1 MQIIQKPSGNTM
13 KILGKPKASADGFRW
28 MTYVL
33 SREIEDGVLLFHT
46 LTRELLLLTPEEY
59 AEADAVPELREK
71 WFRVPQKLDDRK
83 YADQVRFVQTALRKK
98 PKHIVGYT
106 IFTTTDCNA
115 RCFYCF
121 EAGGTRIPMTEET
134 AHKAAAYMADH
145 CGGKKI
151 GIGWFGG
158 EPLFNMPVIDIICS
172 DLVAKGIEYNSS
184 MISNGYLFDDAAV
197 KQAVN
202 LWKLNHVQI
211 TLDGTEEVYN
221 RSKAYI
227 YKDGKSPYQVV
238 MANIGRLLNA
248 GIGVTV
254 RLNIDGYN
262 ADNLMLLADEL
273 FARFAGNKRFQVYS
287 YPLYEFYGERARE
300 RTEETRSTLYEKQKS
315 LTEKLKGYGIA
326 ERQRLNRSLKL
337 NNCMADSG
345 SHLTILP
352 DGKLGLCGL
361 HAHDDSIGHLDS
373 EDFDTQLVQE
383 YQERCDPIEACK
395 TCVYYP
401 ECIRLKKCTEL
412 KDCLPE
418 MRDVHRQNLLD
429 GMQNAY
435 ISWQRKIETDEEENL
450 PIC

>member
-1 MQIIQKPSGNTM
+1 MKTILPPSGNTL
-13 KILGKPKASADGFRW
+13 KILGKPKTSDSAYRW

-33 SREIEDGVLLFHT
+33 TRNVEGGVLAFHV
-46 LTRELLLLTPEEY
+46 LTREMLLLTPEEY
-59 AEADAVPELREK
+59 AAPDSLPALRDK
-71 WFRVPQKLDDRK
+71 WFRVPEDIDDRK
-83 YADQVRFVQTALRKK
+83 YADQVRFVHKTMRKK
-98 PKHIVGYT
+98 PEHIVGYT

-134 AHKAAAYMADH
+134 AHKTAAYISDH
-145 CGGKKI
+145 CGGKKV

-158 EPLFNMPVIDIICS
+158 EPLFNKPVIDIICN
-172 DLVAKGIEYNSS
+172 DLVAKGIEYSSS

-238 MANIGRLLNA
+238 MANIGRLLDA

-273 FARFAGNKRFQVYS
+273 SARFAGKKRFQVYS

-300 RTEETRSTLYEKQKS
+300 RTEKDRSALYEKQRT
-315 LTEKLKGYGIA
+315 LTKKLQGYGIA
-326 ERQRLNRSLKL
+326 QKQWLRRSLKF
-337 NNCMADSG
+337 NHCMADSG

-361 HAHDDSIGHLDS
+361 RDHDDFIGHLDC
-373 EDFDTQLVQE
+373 EGFDTQLVQD
-383 YQERCDPIEACK
+383 YRERCEPIEACMS
-395 TCVYYP
+395 CFYYP
-401 ECIRLKKCTEL
+401 ECARLKKCIEL
-412 KDCLPE
+412 NECFPE

-429 GMQNAY
+429 GMQNTY
-435 ISWQRKIETDEEENL
+435 IAWLRKGEADEKENW